1 MRKNQVSKEQ
11 SLAIMEEALKT
22 YTRAQIAVELD
33 KDAQTIYRYSRGLS
47 VLSKGD
53 YSLLQTMLVR
63 SGEAC

>member
-1 MRKNQVSKEQ
+1 MRNQVSKEQ
-11 SLAIMEEALKT
+11 SVALMT
-22 YTRAQIAVELD
+22 QVLEQYTRAQIAVELD

-53 YSLLQTMLVR
+53 YSLLKTMLVR